1 MPTTY
6 EKCDDTVREL
16 LNKLIGEY
24 HSPLKAAEVTF
35 DLVFASKTDKDD
47 QPCAAIK
54 LHGVAAAAKVKIT
67 SMEDRA
73 RGVADAK
80 ILIDRY
86 DWDNAKPQT
95 RAAILDHE
103 LTHITLKDEGELDDL
118 GRPKL
123 KMREHDWMV
132 WGFDVIA
139 ERYKTFAPEYVA
151 FYDAAEHFRQLDLFD
166 KKENIADA

>member
-6 EKCDDTVREL
+6 EKCDETVREL
-16 LNKLIGEY
+16 LVKLIGQY
-24 HSPLKAAEVTF
+24 HSPLKEAGVSF

-67 SMEDRA
+67 SLEDRA

-80 ILIDRY
+80 ILIDRF
-86 DWDNAKPQT
+86 DWDNATPQT

-103 LTHITLKDEGELDDL
+103 LTHIKLKDEGELDDL

-151 FYDAAEHFRQLDLFD
+151 FYDAAEHFRQLDLFE
-166 KKENIADA
+166 KKEGDE

>member
-1 MPTTY
+1 MATTY
-6 EKCDDTVREL
+6 EKCDQTVHDL
-16 LNKLIGEY
+16 LTKLIGKY
-24 HSPLKAAEVTF
+24 HSPLKEAGVTF
-35 DLVFASKTDKDD
+35 DLVFASKVDKDD
-47 QPCAAIK
+47 QPVAAIK

-67 SMEDRA
+67 SLEDRA

-80 ILIDRY
+80 ILIDEY
-86 DWDNAKPQT
+86 EWSHAKPETQ
-95 RAAILDHE
+95 AAIIDHE

-139 ERYKTFAPEYVA
+139 ERYKTFAPEYQA
-151 FYDAAEHFRQLDLFD
+151 FYDAAEHFKQLNLFD
-166 KKENIADA
+166 KE